1 LITEHLRKRLPR
13 YGSGGRK
20 SELKPRQRLT
30 GRAMTE
36 YSEKTTGKELT
47 NKFTHDN
54 NKCKECK
61 QKIIDGLRQIA
72 GGKRKIESLL
82 KSLSA

>member
-1 LITEHLRKRLPR
+1 
-13 YGSGGRK
+13 
-20 SELKPRQRLT
+20 
-30 GRAMTE
+30 MTE
-36 YSEKTTGKELT
+36 YSEKTAIRGGKTYSEKTTGKELT